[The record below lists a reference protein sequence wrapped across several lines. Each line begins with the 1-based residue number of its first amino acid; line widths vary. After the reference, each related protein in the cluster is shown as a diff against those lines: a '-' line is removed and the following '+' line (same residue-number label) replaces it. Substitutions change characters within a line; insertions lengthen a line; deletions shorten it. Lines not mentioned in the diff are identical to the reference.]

1 MVTSGDREDGRG
13 KIRAGDEEVQTAMY
27 KINRLQGCT
36 V

>member
-27 KINRLQGCT
+27 KRNKL
-36 V
+36 

>member
-1 MVTSGDREDGRG
+1 MVTSGDRDDGRG
-13 KIRAGDEEVQTAMY
+13 KIMAGYEEVQTAMY